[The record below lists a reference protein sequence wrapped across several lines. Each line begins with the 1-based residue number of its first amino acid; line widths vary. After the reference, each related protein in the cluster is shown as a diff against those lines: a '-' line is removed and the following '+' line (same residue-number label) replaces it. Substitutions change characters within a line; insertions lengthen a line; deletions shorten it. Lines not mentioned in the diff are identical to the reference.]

1 MPYNR
6 HPRSYKKR
14 IQHPRDKKKL
24 AVMAYLAS
32 INPSTAT
39 KTNIA
44 KKAKLRSQ
52 EAVDFTNLMNELVS
66 IGWVEKKLPESIDG
80 YEHYCMTEKGQDAL
94 NEAKELVRKKSP
106 LSSLDVFKDVFEP

>member
-6 HPRSYKKR
+6 HERLFRKR
-14 IQHPRDKKKL
+14 TQHSRDKKKL
-24 AVMAYLAS
+24 VVMVYLAS
-32 INPSTAT
+32 INPHAAT

-52 EAVDFTNLMNELVS
+52 EGVDFTNLMNELIL
-66 IGWVEKKLPESIDG
+66 IGWIEKKLPENIDG
-80 YEHYCMTEKGQDAL
+80 YEYYCMTEKGQNAL
-94 NEAKELVRKKSP
+94 NEAKELVRRKSP